1 MRQRTPAYIFIPLT
15 MVAIILAF
23 TMVTPVD
30 TIAEPGFKGMVNNLI
45 THLGAVIKQ
54 GIVWAVV
61 AIAFVMLL
69 IVNAINRVVET
80 QKFKQLSPEE
90 QEEYLAEKKV
100 GYLKKLFSSASKK
113 QSAEEEEAI
122 IIDHGFDGIQE
133 LDNALPQWWLSL
145 FYFGVVFCITYML
158 AYTFTDFAHPYI
170 EYDEEMVYLDERDEL
185 WASENDITIEG
196 AVNKSNDPAIVEE
209 GGKIFKQNC
218 VQCHLEGGRGGIGP
232 NLTDDYWINH
242 EQNEDLFL
250 NIYDIV
256 YNGAPH
262 NPQMRPFGQRKELSG
277 LAIEKVAS
285 YVYYINQ
292 VEKTLTEADG
302 AAAPQG
308 DLVEKWKQK

>member
-1 MRQRTPAYIFIPLT
+1 MKQRTPAYIFIPLT
-15 MVAIILAF
+15 MLAVILAF
-23 TMVTPVD
+23 TMVTPVE
-30 TIAEPGFKGMVNNLI
+30 TIAEPGFKGMVNNLL
-45 THLGAVIKQ
+45 THLGAVVQQ

-61 AIAFVMLL
+61 AVALVMLF
-69 IVNAINRVVET
+69 IINALNKVIET
-80 QKFKQLSPEE
+80 QKFKQLTPE
-90 QEEYLAEKKV
+90 QQAEYLAEAKI
-100 GYLKKLFSSASKK
+100 GYFKRLFGSASKK

-122 IIDHGFDGIQE
+122 IIDHGFDGIKE

-145 FYFGVVFCITYML
+145 FYFGIVFCITYVMSY
-158 AYTFTDFAHPYI
+158 AFTDFAHMDR
-170 EYDEEMVYLDERDEL
+170 EFEEEMAILDERDAK
-185 WASENDITIEG
+185 WAEANDITIEG

-242 EQNEDLFL
+242 EQNEDLFY
-250 NIYDIV
+250 NVYDIV

-285 YVYYINQ
+285 YVYHINQ

-308 DLVEKWKQK
+308 DLVDKWKQK

>member
-15 MVAIILAF
+15 MLAVILAF
-23 TMVTPVD
+23 TMVTPVE

-45 THLGAVIKQ
+45 THLGAVVKQ

-61 AIAFVMLL
+61 AIALVMLF
-69 IVNAINRVVET
+69 IINALNKVVET
-80 QKFKQLSPEE
+80 QKFKQLTPEQ
-90 QEEYLAEKKV
+90 QEEYLAESKV
-100 GYLKKLFSSASKK
+100 GYFKRLFGSASKK

-122 IIDHGFDGIQE
+122 IIDHGFDGIKE

-145 FYFGVVFCITYML
+145 FYFGVVFCITYVMSY
-158 AYTFTDFAHPYI
+158 AFTDFAHPAV
-170 EYDEEMVYLDERDEL
+170 EFEEEMTILDERDRV
-185 WASENDITIEG
+185 WAEANDITIEG

-209 GGKIFKQNC
+209 GKKIFTQNC
-218 VQCHLEGGRGGIGP
+218 TQCHLDGGRGGIGP
-232 NLTDDYWINH
+232 NLTDDNWINH

-308 DLVEKWKQK
+308 DVVEKWKQK